1 MSWLKNWLPEKTLIK
16 IPSSIIY
23 FLKPLFR
30 KIAIAG
36 FTILAATGAK
46 EVIAQEKDMGSI
58 HGNFQTDV
66 QYYNV
71 DTIIGAPIVPEKML
85 MNGFANIIYTK
96 GNFTAGIRYESYL
109 NALQGFDA
117 GYRGNGIPFRY
128 ASYHLDDLDI
138 TVGSFYEQFG
148 TGLLLRAYEE
158 RGLGYDNA
166 FDGIRV
172 KYKPIDGVYIKSLV
186 GKQRI
191 YFDYGS
197 GIVRGL
203 DGEIVLNELHDFF
216 STMKTQVSFG
226 GSFVS
231 KYQVDQDPIYVL
243 PENVGGYGGRMNL
256 IRGKFSLLGE
266 YVYKINDPSAVNNF
280 IYRHGEAMFLTGSYS
295 QKGLGITIA
304 AKRIDNM
311 NFRSDRNATVNNL
324 NINFLPALT
333 KQHTYNLAATL
344 YPYATQF
351 NGEMGYQADL
361 IYTFKKGSL
370 LGGKYGTTINVNYS
384 AVNNIDTVQL
394 GDLETQRIG
403 YSSSFFKTGE
413 EVYFRDFNIE
423 LSKKWNK
430 KVKTNLS
437 YIHFTYNMDV
447 VQGLVGK
454 GMIYA
459 DIAIADISYRFND
472 KHTLRTELQSLTT
485 KQDQGNWATAI
496 LEYTY
501 SPKWFIAIM
510 DQYNYGNKDENLRIH
525 YITGSVGFTKN
536 SNRFLMSYGR
546 QRAGI
551 FCIGGVCRNMPA
563 SNGLMLTVTS
573 SF

>member
-1 MSWLKNWLPEKTLIK
+1 
-16 IPSSIIY
+16 
-23 FLKPLFR
+23 LKPLFR
-30 KIAIAG
+30 KIAVSGIAFLTASG
-36 FTILAATGAK
+36 TLQ
-46 EVIAQEKDMGSI
+46 VMAQEKDMGSI
-58 HGNFQTDV
+58 HGNFQADV

-71 DTIIGAPIVPEKML
+71 DTLIGAPIVPEKML

-117 GYRGNGIPFRY
+117 GYRGNGIPFRF
-128 ASYHLDDLDI
+128 ASYNLEGLDV
-138 TVGSFYEQFG
+138 TVGNFYEQFG
-148 TGLLLRAYEE
+148 TGLLLRTYEE

-172 KYKPIDGVYIKSLV
+172 KYKPIEGVYLKTLI
-186 GKQRI
+186 GRQRI
-191 YFDYGS
+191 FFDYGS
-197 GIVRGL
+197 GIVRGI
-203 DGEIVLNELHDFF
+203 DGEVILNEVHSFF
-216 STMKTQVSFG
+216 ADMKTQVSIG

-231 KYQVDQDPIYVL
+231 KYQADQDPIFNL
-243 PENVGGYGGRMNL
+243 PENVGGYGGRINL
-256 IRGKFSLLGE
+256 SRGKFSLLGE

-280 IYRHGEAMFLTGSYS
+280 IYRHGEAVFLSGSYS
-295 QKGLGITIA
+295 QKGLGITLA

-351 NGEMGYQADL
+351 NGEMGFQGDVV
-361 IYTFKKGSL
+361 YTFKKGTL

-384 AVNNIDTVQL
+384 AVNNIDTVIR
-394 GDLETQRIG
+394 DDFDTRRIG
-403 YSSSFFKTGE
+403 YNSPFFKVGE
-413 EVYFRDFNIE
+413 EVYFRDYNIE
-423 LSKKWNK
+423 VSKKWNK
-430 KVKTNLS
+430 KIKTNFS
-437 YIHFTYNMDV
+437 YIHFVYNMAV
-447 VQGLVGK
+447 VQGLMDK
-454 GMIYA
+454 GMVVA

-472 KHTLRTELQSLTT
+472 KHTIRTELQSLTT
-485 KQDQGNWATAI
+485 KEDQRNWATAI
-496 LEYTY
+496 IEYTY
-501 SPKWFIAIM
+501 SPSWFVAIM
-510 DQYNYGNKDENLRIH
+510 DQYNYGNEDENLRIH
-525 YITGSVGFTKN
+525 YVTGSIGYTKN
-536 SNRFLMSYGR
+536 ANRFLLSYGR

-563 SNGLMLTVTS
+563 SNGLMFTITS